1 MRTGKVTTMTTERK
15 DRAAGRYEL
24 GMTLLEIM
32 IVLAILALVMG
43 FLIGPK
49 VWNMFK
55 ESKTDMAKLQAKDY
69 QQAYQVWALKASDP
83 CPSSLKDLQ
92 NYRNKKGDKDPWGS
106 EWTMKCG
113 DQAPEGVDF
122 GVTSPGEDKKDGTP
136 DDIKSWED

>member
-1 MRTGKVTTMTTERK
+1 METEKR

-49 VWNMFK
+49 VWRMFS
-55 ESKTDMAKLQAKDY
+55 ESKIDIAKLQAKDY
-69 QQAYQVWALKASDP
+69 QQAYQVWALKSSET
-83 CPSSLKDLQ
+83 CPASLKDLQ
-92 NYRNKKGDKDPWGS
+92 NYRNKKGDKDPWGQ
-106 EWTMKCG
+106 EWVMKCG

-122 GVTSPGEDKKDGTP
+122 GVVSVGPDKKDGTE
-136 DDIKSWED
+136 DDIKSWDQ